1 MKMTQG
7 TVCWFGGVWGL
18 LLWCALFGP
27 CTDGQRAPQ
36 RHPNCRYDYL
46 PQNHQSGKDPWHKGH
61 PRIPRKYC
69 DTSFNN
75 QSAGAI
81 TQRCGPGYY
90 RERTGP
96 HRGQCVPCNCNSLSN
111 ECDEQ
116 TGRCLNCQYNTD
128 GDRCERCKEGY
139 YGNAAQK
146 TCRGCPCPFRANNF
160 AVACLDIGA
169 NEIECLCKPGYTGT
183 RCERCAPD
191 YYGNPMIYGGRC
203 QRCHCDATSTCD
215 HLTGK
220 CKKPDDPGTDDQCI
234 ECDSCTQALLNDLEN
249 MDDGLELLR
258 QQLQGIGSNS
268 SPANLNQLEGAINET
283 KALVGRYSTTVDAQG
298 PKVNLLE
305 AEVMSL
311 GQDISLLED
320 KASYSLS
327 DAENVLVKVIQ
338 TKQRAEDFI
347 PEAQDLLMNIED
359 LLQQLSEANSSVT
372 NITVGVEEVARMMKV
387 VQRMV
392 KEMRQLGC
400 SNQTVTAAREQEDAH
415 KLLDFIKNNV
425 AAPLD
430 DNQAVANETA
440 ESLMTSVSAL
450 SDLAAAVA
458 EANNMVNRTRSLN
471 FNSTDFLRILT
482 QLRGELERKRD
493 SVLPEM
499 NMTKDKLKNITG
511 LVEMMKE
518 MKKEYEHL
526 AAEIDGAKPNL
537 TKRLN
542 DIAKAKQKEGIV
554 VMAEEHAEELNR
566 LAMELHMAVHNATN
580 SSDLQHA
587 SESIRAYS
595 SIIKAIEEAEME
607 ANQSK
612 EASDKALKDVEEQGL
627 TNRSEELKHNAS
639 SLLTEAMNAEKD
651 LRETSAKVDNHKQ
664 RVGQTK
670 NKREMLRKDALAVT
684 ENLKEIQRDDI
695 GKLIDSAKATV
706 NAANN
711 TVNDVTDRLNNI
723 SLGHIR
729 LPNVSSNIGSVLD
742 EAGNELKKLNET
754 WPTLEDTLSRVQNLC
769 SQAPPSVSMT
779 DSIRRIKDVIEEAR
793 DIVKRLSIGMTF
805 NGKGHI
811 ELRPPT
817 NVEDLK
823 AFTAA
828 ELLLNRQETKPTR
841 GDRSRRR
848 RQNTQDDRNLFVL
861 YLGNKDSSK
870 DFIGMAVKNN
880 TLRCVYKLGGVVH
893 ELNTDHITRTKV
905 NSTVFDKVVFNRVYQ
920 DAELSLTHRFPSQSV
935 EVSKESN
942 RPNTTVGLLNLD
954 TNSVVFYVGGYP
966 DAFTPPVELRYP
978 KYCGAIKLST
988 INDQFFSLY
997 NFKNAINVDKQSY
1010 IKVSVSLQSTVPY
1023 YFDGTG
1029 YGLVTAIK
1037 EIETPKRGVLKFHT
1051 NSQVENALLFY
1062 KGNEDSYTSVT
1073 VERGYVVL
1081 QGRHGTQVLN
1091 AKSTRK
1097 VSLNNE
1103 QFVIVM
1109 DTTFKVHVAGVPTE
1123 IVKID
1128 NIMEGFKH
1136 FYIGG
1141 LPASLRERD
1150 NVTTPPFR
1158 GCIDNVILQ
1167 SKEIEFNTTIG
1178 VSVGCPTSLLGVREA
1193 TFHPGG
1199 SLSVD
1204 PQDFWTTPA
1213 AMVSL
1218 GFRTMENK
1226 GVLLRTSEERHG
1238 YQLSLVDGY
1247 VMFNFDENALKST
1260 KTYNDGR
1267 WHYLTALRNGTQL
1280 ELRVDNGDLGQH
1292 QTSPQDKPNEQQV
1305 VLGGE
1310 TFRGCLANLHIRRP
1324 EESFIPADFSSFTQK
1339 GDVILGMCR
1348 LQPPPQAIWEPA
1360 SLQERPKKL
1369 KPRSGA
1375 VHTECRLPKV
1385 SDPQAYQLTGAAS
1398 WLSYIIAPEELN
1410 FRPHFS
1416 LEIRTRSSEGLLLHV
1431 SGNGDI
1437 SQVSLYMTNGK
1448 IKLSLG
1454 KDRVIYNKKKSNDGR
1469 WHTVMVSVEKNTFH
1483 LVVDG
1488 FRVPDGILPA
1498 EEGSSLALQ
1507 NPVYLGSDP
1516 ASKTSWGQGG
1526 SLPKKSVIGCIRHFK
1541 VYNVLVGEPAANH
1554 GAPPCF
1560 DGATETGAYFAGTG
1574 HVVLDKFFTVGSRF
1588 ELTFEARPRNTT
1600 GLLFHARGRRR
1611 NSLSVFMRKN
1621 KVEVHV
1627 NDGLGDYSASVT
1639 PQQNLCDGTFHVIAV
1654 SKQNNVVQL
1663 NVDSESQRTVGPSH
1677 SSYTMTKDSFYI
1689 GGMSGTSKHKGVPVS
1704 SSFVGCLRN
1713 IKVNKKP
1720 VVFKT
1725 ASSVVGPVNV
1735 NECPAD

>member
-1 MKMTQG
+1 MS
-7 TVCWFGGVWGL
+7 V
-18 LLWCALFGP
+18 P
-27 CTDGQRAPQ
+27 
-36 RHPNCRYDYL
+36 
-46 PQNHQSGKDPWHKGH
+46 SG
-61 PRIPRKYC
+61 
-69 DTSFNN
+69 
-75 QSAGAI
+75 
-81 TQRCGPGYY
+81 
-90 RERTGP
+90 
-96 HRGQCVPCNCNSLSN
+96 
-111 ECDEQ
+111 
-116 TGRCLNCQYNTD
+116 NCQYNTD

-215 HLTGK
+215 YLTGK
-220 CKKPDDPGTDDQCI
+220 CKKPDDPSTDDQCI

-268 SPANLNQLEGAINET
+268 SPANINQLEGAINET

-311 GQDISLLED
+311 DQDISLLED

-327 DAENVLVKVIQ
+327 GADNVLVKVIQ

-359 LLQQLSEANSSVT
+359 LLRQLSEANSSVT

-400 SNQTVTAAREQEDAH
+400 SNQTEKAAREQEDAH
-415 KLLDFIKNNV
+415 KLLDFIKNNM

-450 SDLAAAVA
+450 SDLAVAVA
-458 EANNMVNRTRSLN
+458 EADNMVNMTRSLN

-511 LVEMMKE
+511 LLEMMKE

-566 LAMELHMAVHNATN
+566 LAMELQMAVHNATN

-587 SESIRAYS
+587 SESIGAYS
-595 SIIKAIEEAEME
+595 SIIKAIEEAEMA

-639 SLLTEAMNAEKD
+639 SLLTEAMNAEKN

-684 ENLKEIQRDDI
+684 ENLQEIQRDDI

-723 SLGHIR
+723 SWGHIR

-742 EAGNELKKLNET
+742 EADNELKKLNET
-754 WPTLEDTLSRVQNLC
+754 WPTLEDNLSRVQNLC
-769 SQAPPSVSMT
+769 SQALPSVSMT

-793 DIVKRLSIGMTF
+793 DIVKRLSVGMTF
-805 NGKGHI
+805 NGKGYI

-817 NVEDLK
+817 HVEDLK

-828 ELLLNRQETKPTR
+828 ELLLNRQETEPTR

-861 YLGNKDSSK
+861 YLGNMDSSK
-870 DFIGMAVKNN
+870 DFVGMAVKNN
-880 TLRCVYKLGGVVH
+880 TLRCVYKLGGVIH

-1010 IKVSVSLQSTVPY
+1010 IKVSDSLQLTVPY

-1029 YGLVTAIK
+1029 YGLVTDIK

-1062 KGNEDSYTSVT
+1062 KGNEVCI
-1073 VERGYVVL
+1073 
-1081 QGRHGTQVLN
+1081 
-1091 AKSTRK
+1091 
-1097 VSLNNE
+1097 
-1103 QFVIVM
+1103 FC
-1109 DTTFKVHVAGVPTE
+1109 
-1123 IVKID
+1123 
-1128 NIMEGFKH
+1128 
-1136 FYIGG
+1136 
-1141 LPASLRERD
+1141 
-1150 NVTTPPFR
+1150 PF
-1158 GCIDNVILQ
+1158 IYLI
-1167 SKEIEFNTTIG
+1167 S
-1178 VSVGCPTSLLGVREA
+1178 GVREA

-1204 PQDFWTTPA
+1204 PQDFWTTPV

-1226 GVLLRTSEERHG
+1226 GVLLRTSEEVSP
-1238 YQLSLVDGY
+1238 L
-1247 VMFNFDENALKST
+1247 FN
-1260 KTYNDGR
+1260 
-1267 WHYLTALRNGTQL
+1267 NG
-1280 ELRVDNGDLGQH
+1280 
-1292 QTSPQDKPNEQQV
+1292 
-1305 VLGGE
+1305 
-1310 TFRGCLANLHIRRP
+1310 
-1324 EESFIPADFSSFTQK
+1324 
-1339 GDVILGMCR
+1339 
-1348 LQPPPQAIWEPA
+1348 
-1360 SLQERPKKL
+1360 
-1369 KPRSGA
+1369 
-1375 VHTECRLPKV
+1375 
-1385 SDPQAYQLTGAAS
+1385 
-1398 WLSYIIAPEELN
+1398 
-1410 FRPHFS
+1410 
-1416 LEIRTRSSEGLLLHV
+1416 
-1431 SGNGDI
+1431 
-1437 SQVSLYMTNGK
+1437 
-1448 IKLSLG
+1448 
-1454 KDRVIYNKKKSNDGR
+1454 
-1469 WHTVMVSVEKNTFH
+1469 
-1483 LVVDG
+1483 
-1488 FRVPDGILPA
+1488 
-1498 EEGSSLALQ
+1498 
-1507 NPVYLGSDP
+1507 
-1516 ASKTSWGQGG
+1516 
-1526 SLPKKSVIGCIRHFK
+1526 
-1541 VYNVLVGEPAANH
+1541 
-1554 GAPPCF
+1554 
-1560 DGATETGAYFAGTG
+1560 
-1574 HVVLDKFFTVGSRF
+1574 
-1588 ELTFEARPRNTT
+1588 
-1600 GLLFHARGRRR
+1600 
-1611 NSLSVFMRKN
+1611 
-1621 KVEVHV
+1621 
-1627 NDGLGDYSASVT
+1627 
-1639 PQQNLCDGTFHVIAV
+1639 
-1654 SKQNNVVQL
+1654 
-1663 NVDSESQRTVGPSH
+1663 
-1677 SSYTMTKDSFYI
+1677 
-1689 GGMSGTSKHKGVPVS
+1689 
-1704 SSFVGCLRN
+1704 
-1713 IKVNKKP
+1713 
-1720 VVFKT
+1720 
-1725 ASSVVGPVNV
+1725 
-1735 NECPAD
+1735 